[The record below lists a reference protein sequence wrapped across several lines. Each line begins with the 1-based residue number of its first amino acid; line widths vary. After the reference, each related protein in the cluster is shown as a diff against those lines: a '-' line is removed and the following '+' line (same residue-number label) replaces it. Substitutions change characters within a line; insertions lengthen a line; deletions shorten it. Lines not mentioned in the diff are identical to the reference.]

1 MKRFTSLLLTLAALA
16 LSAQLPLSA
25 APLPEEGKVGGFLI
39 GCQAYTF
46 RLFTLFEAI
55 EKTAQAGGTVIELSG
70 KQKLSKEQPDVIF
83 NHDAS
88 EDAIAKVKAQLAQ
101 HRIRAV
107 NYGVVN
113 AKDEA
118 EWRRV
123 FEFAKKMGL
132 YAITTEDVEHI
143 DIIEKLVKEFDI
155 KAGYHEHA
163 KRMKKGPDGKQVP
176 DESYKVWD
184 PAFVRDLMKGRDP
197 RMGACAD
204 TGHWQTSGIK
214 PVDGLRTLEGRI
226 ISVHLKERAVL
237 GEHGPDIIY
246 GTGVSDTAG
255 VLDELKRQKFSGHI
269 SIEYENHWED
279 NVPDVKQCIDFVRK
293 HGAAK

>member
-1 MKRFTSLLLTLAALA
+1 MKRFTPFRLALATLALFT
-16 LSAQLPLSA
+16 QLHVSA
-25 APLPEEGKVGGFLI
+25 APLPEDGKVGGFLI

-46 RLFTLFEAI
+46 RLFTVMEAI
-55 EKTAQAGGTVIELSG
+55 EKTAQAGGSVIEFSG

-83 NHDAS
+83 NHDAP
-88 EDAIAKVKAQLAQ
+88 EDAITKVKVQLAK
-101 HRIRAV
+101 HHVRAV
-107 NYGVVN
+107 NFGVVN

-143 DIIEKLVKEFDI
+143 DVIEKLVKEFDI
-155 KAGYHEHA
+155 KAAYHEHA
-163 KRMKKGPDGKQVP
+163 KRMKKGADGKQMP

-214 PVDGLRTLEGRI
+214 PVDALRTLEGRI

-237 GEHGPDIIY
+237 GAHGPDIIY

-255 VLDELKRQKFSGHI
+255 VLDELKRQNFAGHI

-279 NVPDVKQCIDFVRK
+279 NVADVKQCIEFVRK